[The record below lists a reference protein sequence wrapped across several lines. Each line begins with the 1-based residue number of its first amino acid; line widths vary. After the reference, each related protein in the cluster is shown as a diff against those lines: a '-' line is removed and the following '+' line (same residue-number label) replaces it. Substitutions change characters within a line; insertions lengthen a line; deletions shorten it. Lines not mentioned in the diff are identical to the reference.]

1 MQDPRGFEALY
12 MQDPIGAMGGLLN
25 PDDLIPVRLSE
36 IDNEESKRDLE
47 LGIGIDPALSSNSKS
62 CDTAI
67 ILTGRRI
74 STGHLYIL
82 DICADTFA
90 PTIAINYLYLMIN
103 RREAMGFHLRFIG
116 CEDVG
121 QFNA

>member
-1 MQDPRGFEALY
+1 

-25 PDDLIPVRLSE
+25 PDDLIPVRLSD

-67 ILTGRRI
+67 IMT
-74 STGHLYIL
+74 
-82 DICADTFA
+82 
-90 PTIAINYLYLMIN
+90 
-103 RREAMGFHLRFIG
+103 
-116 CEDVG
+116 
-121 QFNA
+121 